1 MPDTSERRAPQTTV
15 SWVAVSDVVIG
26 LVVLIAGLA
35 QDSTPLAIGGGVLLM
50 VGVGVLS
57 TASMLRNRP
66 SQP

>member
-35 QDSTPLAIGGGVLLM
+35 QDSTPLAIGGGVLLV

-66 SQP
+66 SRP